1 MVRWLLSAALL
12 VALPAADLFAA
23 ELTGTL
29 QQVQQTGK
37 IRIGYRDAQPPVS
50 SLGKDGTP
58 VGYAID
64 LCRGI
69 ADEAKKAVGREV
81 SVEYVAVTAENRFD
95 ALADNKIDLLCAST
109 TRTLSRSEKV
119 DFTLP
124 MFVTG
129 AAFMTLSDTDIRNNF
144 SGKKIGVVRGT
155 TTVVELKK
163 LLSETKLVAEVV
175 EFGATAEGLGALQ
188 KRQIDVFAADQ
199 VVLIGLA
206 TTAEDPTK
214 FTVLS
219 NLFSFEPLALA
230 VRRNDAAF
238 RLVADR
244 VLARLCRSK
253 EILKIYDTW
262 FGSFGG
268 KRITA
273 FDALVQLN
281 AIPE

>member
-1 MVRWLLSAALL
+1 MLRWLLPAALL
-12 VALPAADLFAA
+12 VALPVAELSAA

-29 QQVQQTGK
+29 QQIKETGK
-37 IRIGYRDAQPPVS
+37 IRIGYREAQPPVS

-64 LCRGI
+64 LCLGI
-69 ADEAKKAVGREV
+69 VDEAKKAVGREI
-81 SVEYVAVTAENRFD
+81 SVEYVAVTAENRFE
-95 ALADNKIDLLCAST
+95 ALADNKIDLLCAAT
-109 TRTLSRSEKV
+109 TRTISRSGQV

-124 MFVTG
+124 TFVTG
-129 AAFMTLSDTDIRNNF
+129 AAFMTLRDTDIRNNF

-175 EFGATAEGLGALQ
+175 EFGATAEGLGALE
-188 KRQIDVFAADQ
+188 KRQIDVFSADQ

-206 TTAEDPTK
+206 LTAEDPAK

-219 NLFSFEPLALA
+219 NLFSFETFALA
-230 VRRNDAAF
+230 VRRNDADF

-244 VLARLCRSK
+244 VLAGLCRSK

-262 FGSFGG
+262 FGKFAGS
-268 KRITA
+268 RITA

>member
-29 QQVQQTGK
+29 QQIQQTGK

-144 SGKKIGVVRGT
+144 SGKKIGVGRGT

-163 LLSETKLVAEVV
+163 LLSETGVVAEVV
-175 EFGATAEGLGALQ
+175 EFGATAEGFDALE
-188 KRQIDVFAADQ
+188 KRRIDVFAADQ

-206 TTAEDPTK
+206 LAAGDPAK

-219 NLFSFEPLALA
+219 NLFSFETLALA

-244 VLARLCRSK
+244 FLAGLCRSK

-281 AIPE
+281 SIPE